1 MKNDG
6 KTYRSKAEMA
16 KAEIRARLGDVR
28 GPVQSDVSEI
38 MNVYLET
45 ALDVVCNGDA
55 LDCLLGDLDG
65 LSDAVIGAVGSVVVA
80 GYLQGCA
87 TLHAGAMQGG
97 KHAGE

>member
-1 MKNDG
+1 MSKS
-6 KTYRSKAEMA
+6 RMSKADMA
-16 KAEIRARLGDVR
+16 KAEIRARLGNMR
-28 GPVQSDVSEI
+28 GPVQSDVCEI

-65 LSDAVIGAVGSVVVA
+65 VSDAVIGAVGAVVVA

-97 KHAGE
+97 THAGE